1 MCVYMMHA
9 YIQTSICISTHIYI
23 YVFVYVCT
31 SLMHLEAKVSQ
42 KALPVCNNT
51 GT

>member
-1 MCVYMMHA
+1 MCVYVMHA
-9 YIQTSICISTHIYI
+9 YTQTSIRVSTHI